1 MSLLNK
7 ESVQWSSIMSLP
19 SKERRLLNFNFF
31 AQQRIFF
38 AQRRVFVFKKLALGR
53 ASEGEPKARRI

>member
-1 MSLLNK
+1 MYLLSKGNNK
-7 ESVQWSSIMSLP
+7 SSSIMSLS
-19 SKERRLLNFNFF
+19 SKEWQLVSIHSF

-53 ASEGEPKARRI
+53 VPRENIK